1 MSSTIV
7 KRSTDLSISNVVFS
21 ELKKQGKGGHLSFV
35 NYKDS
40 TTGKTQRLIIQL
52 PKMFA
57 PFGASCFKQDG
68 PTDQLPKYNVTMAL
82 DETAKGVSALKA
94 FMTKLDKL
102 VCKKALK
109 NKEWKKQLS
118 KKLNEAMLEAFYTPV
133 VRASSNEK
141 YPDSMNLKVP
151 INWTTSEPALQLYG
165 KNKDKL
171 DLTFDNIEQLLP
183 KLSELKGLVQVS
195 HVWFVSKKFGVTLK
209 LLQGMVYPKETLTG
223 YSLADDSD
231 SEEEDEEVVE
241 DESEDEEEVELESS
255 DDEE

>member
-82 DETAKGVSALKA
+82 DETAKGVSALKS

-109 NKEWKKQLS
+109 NKEWKGQLS
-118 KKLNEAMLEAFYTPV
+118 KKMNEAMLEAFYTPV

-141 YPDSMNLKVP
+141 YPDSLNLKVP

-171 DLTFDNIEQLLP
+171 DLTFDNIEQLVP

-195 HVWFVSKKFGVTLK
+195 HVWFVSRKFGVTLK

-231 SEEEDEEVVE
+231 SEEEVEEEEDEEE
-241 DESEDEEEVELESS
+241 EEEVELESS
-255 DDEE
+255 DDEEE